1 MARPRLGTPN
11 FVLYKRGARFY
22 VRWRENGALQRVS
35 TGTENRGE
43 AQKFLAQLIA
53 GQGTPA
59 PPPVPTVGEI
69 LDGYLEDR
77 KPVVRAYDTLEVV
90 TKPLKRH
97 LGDLQPDH
105 LTKERVR
112 SYHSLR
118 RTEGHSVGPR
128 HAKRQKPTSDGTII
142 RELVTLRAAL
152 RWALRA
158 KWIKGELP
166 HIETPSHPP
175 PRDRWLTREEADRLL
190 ASAVALHIRTF
201 IALALHTAAR
211 SGALLELTWPRV
223 DFVAG
228 TIHLGHGHG
237 NKRRAVVPIN
247 SALRPYLEEA
257 HRAATSAH
265 VVEHGSGSVGSIKTG
280 FRAAAKRA
288 ALAGISPHTLRHT
301 AVTWMVM
308 ARVPMAMVARYAAM
322 SQSMVEKRYG
332 HHSPD
337 WLRQAAEAL
346 SGTNEIGNNVSTLL

>member
-1 MARPRLGTPN
+1 MARPKLATPN
-11 FVLYKRGARFY
+11 YSLHRRGKRWY
-22 VRWRENGALQRVS
+22 VHWWENSAVQRVS
-35 TGTENRGE
+35 AGTEDRGE

-53 GQGTPA
+53 GLGTPA

-69 LDGYLEDR
+69 LDGYLLDR
-77 KPVVRAYDTLEVV
+77 KPVVRAYDTLEVAA
-90 TKPLKRH
+90 KPLKRH
-97 LGDLQPDH
+97 FGSLQPDH

-112 SYHSLR
+112 SYHRQR
-118 RTEGHSVGPR
+118 RSEGHSVGPR
-128 HAKRQKPTSDGTII
+128 HAKRKKPTSDGTII

-158 KWIKGELP
+158 KWIRGELP

-190 ASAVALHIRTF
+190 AAAVALHIRTF

-211 SGALLELTWPRV
+211 SGALLELTWERV
-223 DFVAG
+223 DLAAG
-228 TIHLGHGHG
+228 RINLGHGYG

-257 HRAATSAH
+257 RQAATSAH

-288 ALAGISPHTLRHT
+288 CLDGISPHVLRHT
-301 AVTWMVM
+301 AVTWLVM
-308 ARVPMAMVARYAAM
+308 AGVPMPMVARYAAM
-322 SQSMVEKRYG
+322 SLQMVERRYG

-346 SGTNEIGNNVSTLL
+346 SGTPEIGNVLSALL